1 LLGVNEINATD
12 LLEFAG
18 VASIFFIKIL
28 VIEYIMSLCEQTGEY
43 SSKAVMTCVSYE
55 APTVYDYE
63 FGAVDAEIMLVSG
76 EFEQLYT
83 SNVNDVV

>member
-18 VASIFFIKIL
+18 VAS
-28 VIEYIMSLCEQTGEY
+28 IEYIMSLCEQTGEY